1 MVSRSAST
9 AHQMASG
16 RQLHSTT
23 TEKEEASSAHMA
35 HWDAEMATEQA
46 QWMLCLRQDVC
57 DDPTLVLHEE
67 FRQKFRVTYRVF
79 DRIVDALK
87 GSGLVQDPRVPKPG
101 PPPIPAESKVLHIL
115 RMLAVGAQYDAFEE
129 GSLCDGKTIQ
139 ALCIKPASSRTKGF
153 FDWFVDHFYDD
164 WVRPP
169 NREENRKRV
178 EVHREDWD
186 ARHDRADGC
195 SSPGL
200 GCMSC
205 GCTRIPLRKRGLPD
219 KGV

>member
-1 MVSRSAST
+1 
-9 AHQMASG
+9 
-16 RQLHSTT
+16 
-23 TEKEEASSAHMA
+23 
-35 HWDAEMATEQA
+35 
-46 QWMLCLRQDVC
+46 MLCLRQDVC